1 MQSSKHIG
9 TCTTCCRESR
19 LTKHHLIPKKA
30 HSLSKKRADLTDE
43 ELSKVILV
51 CRTCH
56 DAIHKFYDERTLA
69 LELNTLEKLLSDEKL
84 KRHFKWVSKL
94 KKNY

>member
-1 MQSSKHIG
+1 
-9 TCTTCCRESR
+9 
-19 LTKHHLIPKKA
+19 LIPKKA
-30 HSLSKKRADLTDE
+30 HSLSKKRAELTDE
-43 ELSKVILV
+43 ELSEVILV

-69 LELNTLEKLLSDEKL
+69 LELNTLEKLLNDEKL